1 MDLPPRLAAA
11 DIREGLRS
19 VPDHYLHRDRG
30 VEGRILVRQ
39 KERKDG
45 GNDMDALR
53 KLILSLLALLLAL
66 LCGCTGNS
74 GELPVGPTTGPDTAG
89 EPSAS
94 GASSSEGEPAP
105 VYITFEGTD
114 LEGDTVSQDIFS
126 QSKLTMINVW
136 ATYCDP
142 CLREMPGLGELA
154 SEYDESELQIIG
166 VVSDVREGED
176 QSLVESLVQETGAAY
191 PHLLANGSI
200 DRAILS
206 SVSGVPTTFFFDGEG
221 AYLGG
226 VVGSA
231 EKSAWKEIVDGLLEE
246 R

>member
-1 MDLPPRLAAA
+1 M
-11 DIREGLRS
+11 
-19 VPDHYLHRDRG
+19 
-30 VEGRILVRQ
+30 
-39 KERKDG
+39 
-45 GNDMDALR
+45 NALR
-53 KLILSLLALLLAL
+53 KMTFSLLVLSLAL
-66 LCGCTGNS
+66 LCGCAKDG
-74 GELPVGPTTGPDTAG
+74 GGLPVGPTTGPDTTN
-89 EPSAS
+89 EPPAS
-94 GASSSEGEPAP
+94 GTSSSEGEPAP

-114 LEGDTVSQDIFS
+114 LEGETVSQDVFS

-154 SEYDESELQIIG
+154 SEYDGSEFQIIG
-166 VVSDVREGED
+166 IVSDVREGED

-200 DRAILS
+200 DQAILS